1 MHTYE
6 HSVSL
11 DVTRCT
17 GCTTCLKHCPTEAIR
32 IQEGHAVINPDR
44 CLDCGWCIRYCPNK
58 AKKATYSR
66 LEDIAHYRW
75 KIALPAPALY
85 GQFEELGDVD
95 FVLQGLRDIGFD
107 DVVEVAEAAEYVSAY
122 TRLYL
127 KTEGVVKP
135 VSVPPVR
142 WCCG

>member
-44 CLDCGWCIRYCPNK
+44 CLDCGLCIRYCPNK

-107 DVVEVAEAAEYVSAY
+107 
-122 TRLYL
+122 
-127 KTEGVVKP
+127 EGRG
-135 VSVPPVR
+135 S
-142 WCCG
+142 